1 MNLLRKLYL
10 KFFVSSGFRYGE
22 YLCKRKVLHH
32 QGNNCFISKGAE
44 ISDRYLVNIGSNVWI
59 TDGCRLLCHDASVI
73 MINIVNKSQ
82 LDQVG
87 PIEIGDNC
95 FLGNNVI
102 VLPGTKIGPN
112 TIIGSGAVVTR
123 DLEGNAVY
131 AGNPARL
138 ISSMD
143 EYIEKVTSRSMQFPW
158 NRHLNKN
165 AAHIYDAN
173 LEATLRKER
182 VEYFFNSQPSY

>member
-10 KFFVSSGFRYGE
+10 KFFVSSGFPYSE
-22 YLCKRKVLHH
+22 YLSKRKALHF
-32 QGNNCFISKGAE
+32 QGSNCFISKGAE
-44 ISDRYLVNIGSNVWI
+44 ISDPYLLSIGDNVWV
-59 TDGCRLLCHDASVI
+59 TDGCRLLGHDASVI
-73 MINIVNKSQ
+73 MINIMQGSQ

-102 VLPGTKIGPN
+102 VLPNTKIGAN

-123 DLEGNAVY
+123 NLEGNAVY

-143 EYIEKVTSRSMQFPW
+143 EYIEKVTSRSKQFPW

-173 LEATLRKER
+173 LEETLRKER
-182 VEYFFNSQPSY
+182 VEYFFNSQLSY

>member
-10 KFFVSSGFRYGE
+10 KFFVPSGFAYGK
-22 YLCKRKVLHH
+22 YLKDIRSLQY
-32 QGNNCFISKGAE
+32 QGENCFVSKGAE
-44 ISDRYLVNIGSNVWI
+44 LPDHYLLSIGSNVWL

-73 MINIVNKSQ
+73 MINMMQGSQ

-102 VLPGTKIGPN
+102 VLPNIKIGAN
-112 TIIGSGAVVTR
+112 TIVGSGAVVTR
-123 DLEGNAVY
+123 NLEGNGVY

-138 ISSMD
+138 VSTLED
-143 EYIEKVTSRSMQFPW
+143 YIEKATNRSLEFPW
-158 NRHLNKN
+158 SSLLNEN
-165 AAHIYDAN
+165 SVHVYDGE
-173 LEATLRKER
+173 LEVKLRKER
-182 VEYFFNSQPSY
+182 VEYFFNPKTSH

>member
-1 MNLLRKLYL
+1 MSLLRKLYL
-10 KFFVSSGFRYGE
+10 KYFVPSGFGYGKYLKDRRSLQYQGDKCFVSKGSE
-22 YLCKRKVLHH
+22 LPDPYLLSI
-32 QGNNCFISKGAE
+32 GN
-44 ISDRYLVNIGSNVWI
+44 NVWI

-73 MINIVNKSQ
+73 MINIMQDSQ

-102 VLPGTKIGPN
+102 VLPNIKIGPN
-112 TIIGSGAVVTR
+112 TIVGSGAVVTR
-123 DLEGNAVY
+123 NLEGNGVY
-131 AGNPARL
+131 AGNPAKL
-138 ISSMD
+138 VSSMND
-143 EYIEKVTSRSMQFPW
+143 YIEKATNRSRQFPW

-182 VEYFFNSQPSY
+182 IEYFFESQPNY